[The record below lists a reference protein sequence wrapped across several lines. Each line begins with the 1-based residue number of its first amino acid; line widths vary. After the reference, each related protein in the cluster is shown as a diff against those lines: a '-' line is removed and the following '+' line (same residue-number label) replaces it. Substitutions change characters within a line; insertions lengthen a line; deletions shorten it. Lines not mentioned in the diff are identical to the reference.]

1 MASNVTKSKASAK
14 NEGENFESDLTT
26 QKRNI
31 VWVILAIIWFP
42 FKIILYPFMWV
53 FYQFNKI
60 SKFLV
65 NRSKAPLNF
74 EEIALVESVPVFFTL
89 ASVDLAIILGII
101 ASIGFSDRVTN
112 FINSLTG
119 GLDGITGMVSAVVGV
134 IKDILNG
141 LYDIIV
147 KVILGGTWDFITS
160 IQLDP
165 LVLLIIAIIFAV
177 ILVVVIMIVSELDI
191 IGKIMRKLGYF
202 GLGIAEL
209 PYAIYDSL
217 DHLWIKFLK
226 SFGRFICGG
235 SVTSKQRTF
244 YRRIITFVTLYA
256 IWTFVWGVLILTNKI
271 LDPNFKADLRADPN
285 LIYSEISYFL
295 IVILL
300 SGFLAG
306 TALMFVLSRVLK
318 IVTRGRYDADTT
330 EIEQIRHQSLIDY
343 MLPREHVPA
352 LSLSDVSRLVDISK
366 ENIGNY
372 FKSNELKDWKL
383 TGNSIVNEK
392 LYKKRIA
399 YVEDLVDRGLDG
411 EDVKLLTKAL
421 DYLTF
426 IEKGMR
432 NVSEYIDDIEE
443 RKELINEDIADVR
456 GLYGQ
461 SQPMEA

>member
-1 MASNVTKSKASAK
+1 
-14 NEGENFESDLTT
+14 
-26 QKRNI
+26 
-31 VWVILAIIWFP
+31 
-42 FKIILYPFMWV
+42 MWV
-53 FYQFNKI
+53 FYQFNKM

-65 NRSKAPLNF
+65 NRSKAPLDF

-101 ASIGFSDRVTN
+101 ASIGFSDRVNN
-112 FINSLTG
+112 FIDSF
-119 GLDGITGMVSAVVGV
+119 DGITGMVGAVSGV

-141 LYDIIV
+141 LYDVIV

-165 LVLLIIAIIFAV
+165 LVLLIIAIIFAI
-177 ILVVVIMIVSELDI
+177 ILVVVIMIISELDI
-191 IGKIMRKLGYF
+191 IGRITRKLGYF

-217 DHLWIKFLK
+217 DHLWMKFLK
-226 SFGRFICGG
+226 SFGRFICSGM
-235 SVTSKQRTF
+235 VTTKQRTF

-256 IWTFVWGVLILTNKI
+256 IWTFIWGVLILTNKI
-271 LDPNFKADLRADPN
+271 LDPNFKADLAKEPN

-295 IVILL
+295 VVILL

-318 IVTRGRYDADTT
+318 MVTRGRYDADKDQ
-330 EIEQIRHQSLIDY
+330 IEQIRHKSLIDY
-343 MLPREHVPA
+343 MMPKDHVPA
-352 LSLSDVSRLVDISK
+352 LSLSDVSRLVDIPK
-366 ENIGNY
+366 ENFGNY

-392 LYKKRIA
+392 LYNKRIT
-399 YVEDLVDRGLDG
+399 YVEGLVDKGLDE
-411 EDVKLLTKAL
+411 EDIKLLTKAL

-426 IEKGMR
+426 MEKGLR
-432 NVSEYIDDIEE
+432 NVSEYMDDIEE

-461 SQPMEA
+461 SQPSGA